1 MYLRVMTL
9 STFGGSA
16 YRTMRVNL
24 PPVCAP
30 FNNPRYR
37 WALSGAVPALLQSTP
52 LPPHT
57 SAAAPGISPDNSLFS
72 AFVPLL
78 PLMAAVFAGFF
89 AMGMALPV
97 VPRHVVDTL
106 GMGTLAVGVVMGSQF
121 ITSILFGRGWA
132 GKVTDTRGPR
142 RAMLTG
148 LLGASCVGLVYF
160 ASLLLAGPP
169 GASPASASLA
179 VLMAAR
185 LLTGVAEPFII
196 VSALTWGMLQMGPA
210 HAGKV
215 IGWVG
220 MALFAAYGF
229 GAPAGAWV
237 YGHFGF
243 AGIAGATVLV
253 PLLALALAWR
263 IPPLMPVGA
272 GVGGG
277 VRPPF
282 YKVLGIV
289 KLPGLALTL
298 ASFGYAAINAFVVLL
313 FVQRG
318 WGSAALAFTS
328 LGAGFI
334 LARLLVGHLPDKI
347 GGARVSLYCV
357 LMEAAGQL
365 LIWGAPGPVLAC
377 VGAALT
383 GAGYALAFQGLGV
396 EAVRR
401 APPQSRGS
409 AMGGYVVYQDIS
421 MGLAGPLGGWLAL
434 HAGLGAVFMAGG
446 VAAVGAA
453 GLAWWMMRRPVG

>member
-1 MYLRVMTL
+1 
-9 STFGGSA
+9 
-16 YRTMRVNL
+16 
-24 PPVCAP
+24 
-30 FNNPRYR
+30 
-37 WALSGAVPALLQSTP
+37 VPALLQSIP
-52 LPPHT
+52 LPSHP
-57 SAAAPGISPDNSLFS
+57 SPAAAPADSLFS

-78 PLMAAVFAGFF
+78 PLMSAVFVGFF

-97 VPRHVVDTL
+97 IPRHVVDTL
-106 GMGTLAVGVVMGSQF
+106 GMGTVAVGVVMGSQF
-121 ITSILFGRGWA
+121 VTSILLGRGWA
-132 GKVTDTRGPR
+132 GKATDTRGPR
-142 RAMLTG
+142 RTMMLG
-148 LLGASCVGLVYF
+148 LLGASGVGLVYF
-160 ASLLLAGPP
+160 ASLLVVADP
-169 GASPASASLA
+169 GTSLA
-179 VLMAAR
+179 VLIAAR
-185 LLTGVAEPFII
+185 LFTGVAEPFIMTA
-196 VSALTWGMLQMGPA
+196 ALSWGMLQLGPA

-253 PLLALALAWR
+253 PLAALALVWR
-263 IPPLMPVGA
+263 IPPLMPVA
-272 GVGGG
+272 AG

-298 ASFGYAAINAFVVLL
+298 ASFGYAASNAFVVLL

-328 LGAGFI
+328 MGAGFI
-334 LARLLVGHLPDKI
+334 AVRLLIGHLPDKL
-347 GGARVSLYCV
+347 GGARVALYCV
-357 LMEAAGQL
+357 LMEALGQL
-365 LIWGAPGPVLAC
+365 LIWGAPGPALAC
-377 VGAALT
+377 LGTALT

-409 AMGGYVVYQDIS
+409 AMGGYVVFQDIS

-434 HAGLGAVFMAGG
+434 HAGLGSVFMAASL
-446 VAAVGAA
+446 AAVGAA
-453 GLAWWMMRRPVG
+453 GLAWWMMRQPVGE

>member
-1 MYLRVMTL
+1 
-9 STFGGSA
+9 
-16 YRTMRVNL
+16 
-24 PPVCAP
+24 
-30 FNNPRYR
+30 
-37 WALSGAVPALLQSTP
+37 
-52 LPPHT
+52 
-57 SAAAPGISPDNSLFS
+57 
-72 AFVPLL
+72 
-78 PLMAAVFAGFF
+78 MAAVFAGFF

-97 VPRHVVDTL
+97 VPRHVVSTL

-121 ITSILFGRGWA
+121 ITSILLGRGLA
-132 GKVTDTRGPR
+132 GTVTDSRGPR
-142 RAMLTG
+142 RAMVLG

-160 ASLLLAGPP
+160 ASLALVAQP
-169 GASPASASLA
+169 GTSQTVSLA
-179 VLMAAR
+179 VLIAGR
-185 LLTGVAEPFII
+185 LLTGVAEPAII
-196 VSALTWGMLQMGPA
+196 TAALSWGMLQLGPA
-210 HAGKV
+210 HTGKV

-237 YGHFGF
+237 ASHFGF
-243 AGIAGATVLV
+243 AGIAAATVLV
-253 PLLALALAWR
+253 PMVALAVCLR
-263 IPPLMPVGA
+263 IPPLMPA
-272 GVGGG
+272 AG

-298 ASFGYAAINAFVVLL
+298 SSLGYAAINAFVVLL

-334 LARLLVGHLPDKI
+334 LSRLLIGHLPDQL
-347 GGARVSLYCV
+347 GGARVALWCV
-357 LMEAAGQL
+357 AMEAVGQL
-365 LIWGAPGPVLAC
+365 LIWGASGPVLAC

-383 GAGYALAFQGLGV
+383 GGGYALAFQGFGV
-396 EAVRR
+396 ESVRR

-434 HAGLGAVFMAGG
+434 HAGVGSVFMAG
-446 VAAVGAA
+446 AVGAVASA
-453 GLAWWMMRRPVG
+453 GIAWWMMRRPVAG